1 MPTVQ
6 VLDAKGKQ
14 AGTLELRPDV
24 FGGEVKVPLL
34 HQAVVRELADRRA
47 GTHDTKGRSEVSGG
61 GKKPWKQKGTGRAR
75 QGSIRATQWKGGGK
89 PFGPT
94 PRSYDKAMPREMR
107 REALREAVAA
117 ALGDERLRVVESLAS
132 DGKTKALVANL
143 EQLGLQELP
152 TVVVVATLGEP
163 LRRAARNVPWLTVED
178 PGHVSVYQLMRAR
191 QVVFERAALKA
202 LEEALAS

>member
-6 VLDAKGKQ
+6 VLDDKGKQ
-14 AGTLELRPDV
+14 AGTLELSADV
-24 FGGEVKVPLL
+24 FSGETKTPLL
-34 HQAVVRELADRRA
+34 HQAVVRELADRRV

-94 PRSYDKAMPREMR
+94 PHGYDKAMPREMR
-107 REALREAVAA
+107 RQALRDAISA
-117 ALGDERLRVVESLAS
+117 ALADGRLRVVERLTS
-132 DGKTKALVANL
+132 DGKTKALVASL
-143 EQLGLQELP
+143 AQLGLEAGS
-152 TVVVVATLGEP
+152 TVVVVAALGDE
-163 LRRAARNVPWLTVED
+163 LMRAARNVPWLTVED
-178 PGHVSVYQLMRAR
+178 PGHVSVYQLVRAR